1 MAGNPL
7 QKGNKISIMKRIL
20 FLAIMLIT
28 LTYCDKNVDCQTPP
42 PEFSLLI
49 NKNSEVYKEF
59 INQAE
64 EIDKSHIT
72 LYKQVNDTKKPY
84 HIDFRYTTNNK
95 YLVVDTQL
103 WFKNDVYTGKTETLY
118 LQNATKTYKIE
129 VNGYMESRKCG
140 EYAVTNEIRVDGT
153 KIEVPYLAK

>member
-1 MAGNPL
+1 M
-7 QKGNKISIMKRIL
+7 
-20 FLAIMLIT
+20 
-28 LTYCDKNVDCQTPP
+28 
-42 PEFSLLI
+42 
-49 NKNSEVYKEF
+49 
-59 INQAE
+59 
-64 EIDKSHIT
+64 
-72 LYKQVNDTKKPY
+72 
-84 HIDFRYTTNNK
+84 
-95 YLVVDTQL
+95 VDTQL